1 MSKLAFLLALVA
13 AFGVLPA
20 AQAKD
25 KEAPSQ
31 GEKSD
36 KGEPAEVTSAKEA
49 VKEARK
55 ALQEAKKSGKKDEI
69 KAAQD
74 KLAEAEKALKEAK
87 KNAGKPAA
95 PSTK

>member
-1 MSKLAFLLALVA
+1 MNKLAFLLALVA

-25 KEAPSQ
+25 KEAPSH

-36 KGEPAEVTSAKEA
+36 KGESAEVTAAKEA
-49 VKEARK
+49 LKEARK
-55 ALQEAKKSGKKDEI
+55 ALQAAKKSGKPEEV
-69 KAAQD
+69 KAAQE
-74 KLAEAEKALKEAK
+74 KVAAAEKALKEAK
-87 KNAGKPAA
+87 KNAEKPAA

>member
-1 MSKLAFLLALVA
+1 MNKLAFLLALVA

-25 KEAPSQ
+25 KEAPAS
-31 GEKSD
+31 GEKN
-36 KGEPAEVTSAKEA
+36 GESAEVTAAKEA

-55 ALQEAKKSGKKDEI
+55 ALVAAKKSGKQDEI
-69 KAAQD
+69 KAAQA
-74 KLAEAEKALKEAK
+74 KLEEAEKALKEAK